1 VGEEGKGRDGTVQYV
16 VSGSGKAE
24 GRRQKA
30 EAGGFVYR
38 AGGERGVQYV
48 GSVSGPPPVL
58 SCPVLYIPPK
68 VVQTAK
74 LQATPHPPGGG
85 GCVCGAQPRGRSRGL
100 SLIHINL
107 IHAVLRN
114 VPPPHLY
121 VPPAVSGY
129 AVT

>member
-1 VGEEGKGRDGTVQYV
+1 MGEEGKGRDGTVQYV
-16 VSGSGKAE
+16 VSGSGKVE
-24 GRRQKA
+24 GRRQKRGDSSTGR
-30 EAGGFVYR
+30 EGRGG
-38 AGGERGVQYV
+38 GGTVRRECERPTT
-48 GSVSGPPPVL
+48 STVL
-58 SCPVLYIPPK
+58 SCTYRPRWYSQPNFRQLPIPRVA
-68 VVQTAK
+68 VVAY
-74 LQATPHPPGGG
+74 AVRNPEGG
-85 GCVCGAQPRGRSRGL
+85 VRSRGL